1 MNQTRGNM
9 YHWASLLLTET
20 VNKTE
25 QRVSVGIHCGS
36 TCGSSHLVSWGDC
49 GRQTVYRQSAANFGL
64 VNFAWR
70 PHYYCIYH
78 TQVPIIIIFRLLSY
92 LVIKYGTNK
101 YFRTYWYLVPA
112 NTFHRNNSTSF
123 IRKLPAVRV
132 WFRASSSEHIRQA
145 TRRFARAVKCIITS
159 KVSGK
164 RIVWKVRTR

>member
-1 MNQTRGNM
+1 M

-49 GRQTVYRQSAANFGL
+49 GLQTVYRQSTANFGL

-78 TQVPIIIIFRLLSY
+78 TQVPIIIILRLLSY

-112 NTFHRNNSTSF
+112 NTFKETTRPVLFGSF
-123 IRKLPAVRV
+123 QQCVCNL
-132 WFRASSSEHIRQA
+132 E
-145 TRRFARAVKCIITS
+145 RAVANTFD
-159 KVSGK
+159 K
-164 RIVWKVRTR
+164 RLDDLQGP

>member
-1 MNQTRGNM
+1 M

-49 GRQTVYRQSAANFGL
+49 GLQTVYRQSTANFGL

-78 TQVPIIIIFRLLSY
+78 TQVPIIIILRLLSY

-132 WFRASSSEHIRQA
+132 
-145 TRRFARAVKCIITS
+145 
-159 KVSGK
+159 
-164 RIVWKVRTR
+164 

>member
-1 MNQTRGNM
+1 M

-78 TQVPIIIIFRLLSY
+78 TQVPIIIILRLLSY

-112 NTFHRNNSTSF
+112 NTFIETTRPVLFGSF
-123 IRKLPAVRV
+123 QQCVCDLEQAVANT
-132 WFRASSSEHIRQA
+132 FD
-145 TRRFARAVKCIITS
+145 
-159 KVSGK
+159 K
-164 RIVWKVRTR
+164 RLDDLQGP